1 MGTSHHSTNYP
12 RPTNCSTRATPTHQI
27 HCSLVKMQLFWLIVC
42 VLLAAAPVLAQDDDI
57 QETNINSIEETPE
70 AIEEIT
76 GAIEEDDEEA
86 TEAAQEEI
94 TEVASQETTTDT
106 VNEEATVAPVE
117 DETGEDEETI
127 TEDEDTSF
135 TGLLEAIMNVKD
147 KLVAELPENLADQVG
162 DVLNNVVNAFSDEEA
177 PPEVTTELVEGAT
190 DIDEPEATLDDA
202 ADRVDESISI
212 FDLPSKIYE
221 ALKNIASNKDAVEDF
236 ETKVGAVVNL
246 LPSSVQKPLKNLV
259 DAVED
264 PLKTGL
270 IEPVENAISRVDL
283 INSSIAATQNALW
296 WFNRAAL
303 AGVFAYILLFVFN
316 VNIGYNLLGWVFG
329 WKYRAITAIFDRFSG
344 RSYDSV
350 GWLLGEPDTVK
361 RRRHQIQNHFYHPE
375 QIQRRYSARTAAPIL
390 NSISQ
395 SYQKYQE

>member
-86 TEAAQEEI
+86 TEAAQE
-94 TEVASQETTTDT
+94 
-106 VNEEATVAPVE
+106 
-117 DETGEDEETI
+117 
-127 TEDEDTSF
+127 
-135 TGLLEAIMNVKD
+135 AIISVKD

-221 ALKNIASNKDAVEDF
+221 ALKNIASNKDAVVDF